1 MNKYKKQIGLTAVIL
16 LVLIICISGALIC
29 KRQKKKQENH
39 TSPTENISESVIT
52 TKPSETG
59 KTKNP
64 TQKSTESTENA
75 TKESTSQASTE
86 VSTEAT
92 TEAPTEASTQAPTEA
107 PTEPPTEAPTE
118 APTEPVTEPP
128 TAPPT
133 QPKRGE
139 NGVITVELFGH
150 NKLGA
155 YPIPKTQTAMAEYL
169 GKDNAGIAAWVGKYE
184 QEFFGDGLI
193 LGEAKKE
200 YVASLYGEPLYYYTY
215 TNPNGIEMGYQYG
228 YYTDNPDEKIYI
240 LFQFKEELDDCCF
253 RIMIGSAYN
262 LNIKSRYSEIN

>member
-1 MNKYKKQIGLTAVIL
+1 MKSVKKYKKQLLLAGALLLVFVILTAVC
-16 LVLIICISGALIC
+16 VAF
-29 KRQKKKQENH
+29 KNRAKKPVSPA
-39 TSPTENISESVIT
+39 SPTENISESVST
-52 TKPSETG
+52 SKPDATD

-86 VSTEAT
+86 ASTE
-92 TEAPTEASTQAPTEA
+92 APTEA

-200 YVASLYGEPLYYYTY
+200 DVAALYGEPLYYYTY

-253 RIMIGSAYN
+253 RIWIGSAYN

>member
-1 MNKYKKQIGLTAVIL
+1 MNKYKKQIGITAVIL

-39 TSPTENISESVIT
+39 TSPTKNISESVST
-52 TKPSETG
+52 SKLDATD

-64 TQKSTESTENA
+64 TQKSTESTENV
-75 TKESTSQASTE
+75 TKESTSQAP
-86 VSTEAT
+86 TEAS
-92 TEAPTEASTQAPTEA
+92 TEAPTEAA
-107 PTEPPTEAPTE
+107 TEPPTEAPTE

-128 TAPPT
+128 TEPPT

-150 NKLGA
+150 HKTGVIE
-155 YPIPKTQTAMAEYL
+155 IPKTQTDMAEYY
-169 GKDNAGIAAWVGKYE
+169 GADNSSMAVKAGGTIKD
-184 QEFFGDGLI
+184 FFDDGLI

-200 YVASLYGEPLYYYTY
+200 DVVALYGEPLYYYNY

>member
-1 MNKYKKQIGLTAVIL
+1 MNKYKKQIGITAVIL

-39 TSPTENISESVIT
+39 TSPTENISESVST

-107 PTEPPTEAPTE
+107 PTEP
-118 APTEPVTEPP
+118 VTEPP
-128 TAPPT
+128 TEPPT

-155 YPIPKTQTAMAEYL
+155 YPIPKTHKAMTEYL
-169 GKDNAGIAAWVGKYE
+169 GEEANIAAVVDMSE
-184 QEFFGDGLI
+184 EDFFGDGLV
-193 LGEAKKE
+193 LGKAKKE
-200 YVASLYGEPLYYYTY
+200 DVAALYGEPLYYYNY
-215 TNPNGIEMGYQYG
+215 NTNPKVIEMGYQYG
-228 YYTDNPDEKIYI
+228 YYTDNPDEKIYV
-240 LFQFKEELDDCCF
+240 LFQFGEDREYSCICIL
-253 RIMIGSAYN
+253 IGSAYN
-262 LNIKSRYSEIN
+262 LNIEKKYNEINQ

>member
-1 MNKYKKQIGLTAVIL
+1 MKSVKKYKKQLLLAGALLLVFVILTAVC
-16 LVLIICISGALIC
+16 VAF
-29 KRQKKKQENH
+29 KNRAKKPVSPA
-39 TSPTENISESVIT
+39 SPTENISESVST
-52 TKPSETG
+52 SKPDATD

-64 TQKSTESTENA
+64 TQKSTESTENT
-75 TKESTSQASTE
+75 TKESTSQAPTE
-86 VSTEAT
+86 T
-92 TEAPTEASTQAPTEA
+92 PTEALSEPPTQAPTEA

-200 YVASLYGEPLYYYTY
+200 DVAALYGEPLYYYTY

>member
-1 MNKYKKQIGLTAVIL
+1 MNKYKKQIGITAVIL

-39 TSPTENISESVIT
+39 TSPTENISESVST
-52 TKPSETG
+52 SKPDATD

-64 TQKSTESTENA
+64 TQKSTESTENT
-75 TKESTSQASTE
+75 TKESTSR
-86 VSTEAT
+86 
-92 TEAPTEASTQAPTEA
+92 APTETPTEALIEPPTQAPTEA

-128 TAPPT
+128 TEPPT

-155 YPIPKTQTAMAEYL
+155 YPIPKTHKAMTEYL
-169 GKDNAGIAAWVGKYE
+169 GEEANIAAVVDMSE
-184 QEFFGDGLI
+184 EDFFGDGLV
-193 LGEAKKE
+193 LGKAKKE
-200 YVASLYGEPLYYYTY
+200 DVAALYGEPLYYYDY
-215 TNPNGIEMGYQYG
+215 EKYNALEMCYQYG
-228 YYTDNPDEKIYI
+228 YYTDNPDEKIYV
-240 LFQFKEELDDCCF
+240 LFQFGEDREYSCICIL
-253 RIMIGSAYN
+253 IGSAYN
-262 LNIKSRYSEIN
+262 LNIEKKYNEINQ